1 MFSWTLHGDGKKVA
15 PGAVVGPR
23 ERLSWPRTIG
33 IGLQHI
39 AAMFGATFLVPIITG
54 FPATTTLLFSGI
66 GTLLFVLITKNRIP
80 SYLGSSFAF
89 LGPIAAA
96 KAGGTDIALALGGI
110 VATGVLLILVGLL
123 VQQIGIGWI
132 EAIMPPVVTGGIVMV
147 IGLNLA
153 GVAKGQLSANPVLGV
168 ITLTSILLI
177 AVVFKNFLA
186 RLSIVLGIVIG
197 YISGVVTGVFGDEA
211 RATLDAAAWFGA
223 PTFTTPQFEL
233 SVILLF
239 IPVVLVLIAENVGHV
254 KAVAN
259 MTGENLD
266 DAMGSA
272 LLADGVATTLAGVGG
287 GSGTTTYAENIG
299 VMAATRIYSTAAY
312 VVAGFGAIVLAMSPK
327 LGALLASIPVGVLGG
342 AGVALFGMIGI
353 LGAKIWVENKVNFAD
368 TTNLMIIATTLV
380 IGIADI
386 SFTVGDY
393 TFNGI
398 INATV
403 VAIVGYQIMRRIA
416 VMQGTAQ

>member
-197 YISGVVTGVFGDEA
+197 YIGGVVTGVFGDEA